1 MNKQQV
7 DISLRKKTI
16 FSLVAVLGI
25 WLLVELVLVVC
36 GLGSVEG
43 IDDPFVGFNA
53 GTSLFVESEIDGQ
66 DWMRTAPGKQ
76 VWFNDQ
82 RFPRIK
88 GANTKR
94 VFCLG
99 GSTTFGRP
107 FDDSTAFSGW
117 LRELFPLVDPE
128 TQWEIVN
135 AGGVS
140 YASYRVANVMEEL
153 CHYDPDLFIVFTG
166 HNEFLERRTYA
177 GLIDEEWNE
186 ERVIARVRHTLQA
199 SRLFNLLEKWMRPE
213 NGFLLEAKDELPA
226 EVDEILNHSA
236 GPKDYERDD
245 QWQNNVLT
253 HLKVNLG
260 RMIQMARTVDAE
272 ILFVS
277 PASNLRSCLPFKSV
291 SGVVT
296 AAEPSR
302 AIEGTPPASP
312 IAENVSLDRANL
324 RSLVSS
330 GNIAAALEQIDRGIE
345 VDSRN
350 ADLLFFKGRCLFEM
364 GEFGAAREA
373 FLRAVD
379 EDVCPLRATGA
390 IRRSVI
396 EICAANRAVCVDF
409 DSILGEQ
416 SQEQYGHRCFGDEY
430 FLDHVHPTVDAHGLL
445 ARSIIEQLQR
455 SGWLVGQAVST
466 EMVDSVSRA
475 VVSKIDLERQAIAF
489 RNLAKV
495 LHWAGKFEEAIPKA
509 VDATRLLPDDLES
522 YYVMADCLRQLGR
535 NDEAYLAY
543 QQLFAKGEYGRA
555 YLPFGELL
563 MELGRFDRAVEFLF
577 MATLAPDLDHRVRAF
592 YDLGYSH
599 LQVEEYEL
607 ALEALTECDR
617 LASGEPGTIALM
629 GEACFALGQLDKA
642 EARFLQVIELGGD
655 LFYANRRLAEICLE
669 TERPEAAKVYA
680 KECLRLSPEDEVART
695 WLMELE
701 RDCQ

>member
-296 AAEPSR
+296 AAEPYR
-302 AIEGTPPASP
+302 AIKGTQPASP

-364 GEFGAAREA
+364 GEFDAAREA

-680 KECLRLSPEDEVART
+680 KECLRLSPEDKVARA

>member
-16 FSLVAVLGI
+16 FSLVAVLGT

-296 AAEPSR
+296 AAEALS
-302 AIEGTPPASP
+302 AIAGTQPTSP
-312 IAENVSLDRANL
+312 MAENVSLDRANL

-330 GNIAAALEQIDRGIE
+330 GNIAAALEQIDRGIK

-364 GEFGAAREA
+364 GEFDAAREA

-445 ARSIIEQLQR
+445 ARSIIGQLQR
-455 SGWLVGQAVST
+455 SGWLAGQAVST

-475 VVSKIDLERQAIAF
+475 VLSKIDLERQAIAF

-577 MATLAPDLDHRVRAF
+577 MATLAPDPDHRVRAF

-655 LFYANRRLAEICLE
+655 LFYANRRLTEICLE
-669 TERPEAAKVYA
+669 TERPEAAKLYA

-701 RDCQ
+701 RECQ

>member
-25 WLLVELVLVVC
+25 GLLVELVLVVC

-302 AIEGTPPASP
+302 AIKGTQPASP

-330 GNIAAALEQIDRGIE
+330 GNIAAALDQIDRGIE

-364 GEFGAAREA
+364 GEFDAAREA

-617 LASGEPGTIALM
+617 LASGEPGTIALI

>member
-213 NGFLLEAKDELPA
+213 NGFLREAKDELPA

-302 AIEGTPPASP
+302 AIKGTQPASP

-364 GEFGAAREA
+364 GEFDAAREA

-577 MATLAPDLDHRVRAF
+577 MATLAPNLDHRVRAF

-680 KECLRLSPEDEVART
+680 KECLRLSPEDKVARA

>member
-1 MNKQQV
+1 
-7 DISLRKKTI
+7 
-16 FSLVAVLGI
+16 
-25 WLLVELVLVVC
+25 
-36 GLGSVEG
+36 
-43 IDDPFVGFNA
+43 
-53 GTSLFVESEIDGQ
+53 
-66 DWMRTAPGKQ
+66 
-76 VWFNDQ
+76 
-82 RFPRIK
+82 
-88 GANTKR
+88 
-94 VFCLG
+94 
-99 GSTTFGRP
+99 
-107 FDDSTAFSGW
+107 
-117 LRELFPLVDPE
+117 
-128 TQWEIVN
+128 
-135 AGGVS
+135 
-140 YASYRVANVMEEL
+140 
-153 CHYDPDLFIVFTG
+153 
-166 HNEFLERRTYA
+166 
-177 GLIDEEWNE
+177 
-186 ERVIARVRHTLQA
+186 
-199 SRLFNLLEKWMRPE
+199 
-213 NGFLLEAKDELPA
+213 
-226 EVDEILNHSA
+226 
-236 GPKDYERDD
+236 
-245 QWQNNVLT
+245 
-253 HLKVNLG
+253 
-260 RMIQMARTVDAE
+260 MARTVDAE

-302 AIEGTPPASP
+302 AIKGTQPASP

-330 GNIAAALEQIDRGIE
+330 GNIAAALDQIDRGIE

-364 GEFGAAREA
+364 GEFDAAREA

-617 LASGEPGTIALM
+617 LASGEPGTIALI

>member
-302 AIEGTPPASP
+302 AIEGTQPASP
-312 IAENVSLDRANL
+312 IAENLSLDRANL

-364 GEFGAAREA
+364 GEFDAAREA

-680 KECLRLSPEDEVART
+680 KECLRLSPEDKVARA